1 MALNTIQAEN
11 DVLALMDDMAGR
23 DDDPAQARRDYARG
37 MVRVMADLIRSAS
50 GTGSGTVA
58 TTGTAAAQTGTA
70 TITTITLT

>member
-1 MALNTIQAEN
+1 MALNTAQAET
-11 DVLALMDDMAGR
+11 DVLALLDDMAAR
-23 DDDPAQARRDYARG
+23 TTDPSLARQDYAREL
-37 MVRVMADLIRSAS
+37 VRIVATLIRSAS